1 MPFESPSPGD
11 TVLTHARPGQRR
23 DAKIFQI
30 VGRSQSDHDG
40 RLIDRQGPHRYPPA
54 AGEPFS
60 RRTGTAQHSS
70 DPDRGRRAAAAISRM
85 IAPFL
90 HGFALYAAAVHPP
103 EYFGLSSEPPAH
115 DDPASEPAARTHLPR
130 WGAWTRSLANLR
142 SGLVRRF
149 KIRRRM
155 VNWQTL
161 DDRMLEDI
169 GLSRYET
176 DRFVRYGRRRI

>member
-11 TVLTHARPGQRR
+11 IVPTHARPGHRR

-30 VGRSQSDHDG
+30 VGRSQSGHDG
-40 RLIDRQGPHRYPPA
+40 RLIDRQGPHPYPPA
-54 AGEPFS
+54 AGEPSS
-60 RRTGTAQHSS
+60 RRTGTAQHPS
-70 DPDRGRRAAAAISRM
+70 DADSGWRAAAAISRM

-130 WGAWTRSLANLR
+130 WSGWTRSLAKLR

-149 KIRRRM
+149 KIRRTM
-155 VNWQTL
+155 VHWQAL
-161 DDRMLEDI
+161 DDRMLKDI
-169 GLSRYET
+169 GLTRHEI